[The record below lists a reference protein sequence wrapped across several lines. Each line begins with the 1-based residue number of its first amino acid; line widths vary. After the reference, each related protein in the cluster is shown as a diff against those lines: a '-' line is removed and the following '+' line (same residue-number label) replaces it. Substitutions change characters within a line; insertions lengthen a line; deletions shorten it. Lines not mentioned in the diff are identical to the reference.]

1 MAMATATA
9 SAACIIPGTTRNSL
23 FPSSSLNIPSQHIGL
38 PLPSSMARIRR
49 CSLRSSSKCFS
60 VKEELS
66 QPFSQIDDDEELE
79 LRDNSVFFL
88 HSFSP
93 LPLLLAASLL
103 PGGILIVKL
112 FLLIQRLIWL
122 RLQIFGLPKMWCLC
136 ILL

>member
-1 MAMATATA
+1 
-9 SAACIIPGTTRNSL
+9 
-23 FPSSSLNIPSQHIGL
+23 
-38 PLPSSMARIRR
+38 MARIRR
-49 CSLRSSSKCFS
+49 CSLRGSSKCFS

-112 FLLIQRLIWL
+112 FLNLS
-122 RLQIFGLPKMWCLC
+122 
-136 ILL
+136 